1 MSDIIL
7 QRFGLHRFFFTLA
20 LAGMVAAL
28 GQRPAAQGLTFSLFE
43 RYLESLREQAGIP
56 GMSALVA
63 QGNVEVWS
71 SGFGRADIEA
81 NLRPTADTPY
91 LIGDLSQSIGATL
104 LLKECIDESYAE
116 LNDRVAEWVPG
127 FPDNDSTIAMLLAH
141 IATSGAF
148 KYDLGRF
155 AWLTAVIENCSDNPY
170 PVLLNEEIFGQFA
183 MRNSVPGTAIVTPTP
198 TEFRQFDID
207 DLRRFA
213 EVLSQM
219 AKPYHVDRG
228 RQVRTELARVG
239 VDASKGIVTTARDLA
254 TFDSLLRL
262 DQDYLLEP
270 RTLERA
276 WRPLGSNLPSGLGW
290 FLQTYNREQI
300 VWQFGVVPNAYSA
313 LFVKVPNRKLTFILL
328 ANSDALAA
336 PFTREIWDV
345 TASAFAKLFLVTF
358 VP

>member
-1 MSDIIL
+1 
-7 QRFGLHRFFFTLA
+7 
-20 LAGMVAAL
+20 MVAVAVL

-63 QGNVEVWS
+63 QGGVEVWS

-91 LIGDLSQSIGATL
+91 LIGDLSQSVGATL

-116 LNDRVAEWVPG
+116 LNDFVTEWAPG
-127 FPDNDSTIAMLLAH
+127 FNEPGATIAMVLAH
-141 IATSGAF
+141 ITSTGSF

-155 AWLTAVIENCSDNPY
+155 AWLTAVIEKCSDNPY
-170 PVLLNEEIFGQFA
+170 PVLLNEEIFAFG

-198 TEFRQFDID
+198 TELRQFDGR
-207 DLRRFA
+207 DLSRFA
-213 EVLSQM
+213 QVLSQM

-228 RQVRTELARVG
+228 RHVRTELARVG
-239 VDASKGIVTTARDLA
+239 VDASKGIVSTARDLA
-254 TFDSLLRL
+254 TFDAFLRL
-262 DQDYLLEP
+262 DEDLGLLEP
-270 RTLERA
+270 LTLQRA
-276 WRPLGSNLPSGLGW
+276 WRPLGSNLPAGLGW
-290 FLQTYNREQI
+290 FLQSYNREPV
-300 VWQFGVVPNAYSA
+300 VWQFGVVPSAYSA
-313 LFVKVPNRKLTFILL
+313 LVVKVPNRKLTFILL

-345 TASAFAKLFLVTF
+345 TASAFAKLFLATF